1 MKRRE
6 LLTRSLAIGSAP
18 WLVPLAAHAAE
29 PESWQAQFAAS
40 REPWTA
46 AFTTPAG
53 DYPLT
58 KARVRGRF
66 PDAVTGTLYRNGP
79 AGHDLGGER
88 YHHWFD
94 GDGMVHRLL
103 IEGQEVHHQGRYV
116 ATTKWVAEMKA
127 GRRLTEGFGTVFRG
141 RDEVTSPDD
150 MNVANIS
157 VLPLGGELL
166 ALWEG
171 GSATRLDPRT
181 LQTRGLKT
189 WRADLTGAPFSAHP
203 RTEPDGTVW
212 NFGVY
217 AQRGLLLLYEIAPDG
232 ALRRADALALGEAP
246 LVHDFVVTEKHL
258 VFLLPPLVYDPQ
270 RREAGASVLDAHVW
284 RPERGL
290 RMLVI
295 DKADWTRRQE
305 FRLPA
310 GFLFHLG
317 NAWEEETASGTVIR
331 LDFARSDDARGLLVD
346 TRELMRGRAGGSA
359 GPRLTV
365 VELRLRSGEATQ
377 TDSGIEAEF
386 PVIDPRLVGR
396 RHRQVF
402 HATGTRGGLPLWN
415 AIAATDV
422 ETGASQRYSH
432 GPQTIVEEHLFVPDG
447 SGPGWLIGT
456 AHDLAQKKTV
466 LSCFAADALRD
477 GPVAQ
482 ATLPY
487 ALPLGLH
494 GAFVAEPRLAD
505 GLACDRA
512 DRHCARAA

>member
-1 MKRRE
+1 MKRRD
-6 LLTRSLAIGSAP
+6 LLTRSFAFGAVPWMAP
-18 WLVPLAAHAAE
+18 IAAHAAE
-29 PESWQAQFAAS
+29 SENWQAQFEAS
-40 REPWTA
+40 REPWA
-46 AFTTPAG
+46 SAFATPAG
-53 DYPLT
+53 DFPPT
-58 KARVRGRF
+58 RAKVRGRF
-66 PDAVTGTLYRNGP
+66 PDAVAGTLYRNGP

-94 GDGMVHRLL
+94 GDGMVQRFV
-103 IEGQEVHHQGRYV
+103 IEGTAVHHQGRYV
-116 ATTKWVAEMKA
+116 ATAKWVAEMKA
-127 GRRLTEGFGTVFRG
+127 GRRLTEGFGTVFSG
-141 RDEVTSPDD
+141 RDEVSAPDD

-171 GSATRLDPRT
+171 GSATRLDPRS
-181 LQTRGLKT
+181 LQARGLKT
-189 WRADLTGAPFSAHP
+189 WRADLAGAPFSAHP

-232 ALRRADALALGEAP
+232 ALRRADALALGDMP
-246 LVHDFVVTEKHL
+246 LVHDFVVTDKHL
-258 VFLLPPLVYDPQ
+258 VFLLPPLVDDPQ
-270 RREAGASVLDAHVW
+270 RRAAGASVLDAHVW
-284 RPERGL
+284 RPELGL
-290 RMLVI
+290 RALAI
-295 DKADWTRRQE
+295 DKADWTRRQA
-305 FRLPA
+305 FRLPS

-317 NAWEEETASGTVIR
+317 NAWEEETAGGTVIH
-331 LDFARSDDARGLLVD
+331 LDFARSDDARGLLAD
-346 TRELMRGRAGGSA
+346 TRELMRGRAGSTP
-359 GPRLTV
+359 GPRLTAAT
-365 VELRLRSGEATQ
+365 LNLRSGEATQ
-377 TDSGIEAEF
+377 TDLGIEAEF
-386 PVIDPRLVGR
+386 PVIDPRRVGR

-422 ETGASQRYSH
+422 ETGVSQRFSH
-432 GPQTIVEEHLFVPDG
+432 CPHTIVEEQLFVPDG

-466 LSCFAADALRD
+466 LSCFAANALGD

-494 GAFVAEPRLAD
+494 GAFVA
-505 GLACDRA
+505 
-512 DRHCARAA
+512 AR

>member
-6 LLTRSLAIGSAP
+6 LLIKSLAVGCTPWFAP
-18 WLVPLAAHAAE
+18 GAVGAAE
-29 PESWQAQFAAS
+29 PESWRAQFAAS
-40 REPWTA
+40 REPWTP
-46 AFTTPAG
+46 AFATLAG
-53 DYPLT
+53 DFPLT
-58 KARVRGRF
+58 RARVRGRF
-66 PDAVTGTLYRNGP
+66 PDAVAGTLYRNGP

-103 IEGQEVHHQGRYV
+103 IEGHEVHHQGRYV
-116 ATTKWVAEMKA
+116 ATAKRVTEVKA
-127 GRRLTEGFGTVFRG
+127 GRRLTEGFGTVFSG
-141 RDEVTSPDD
+141 RNEVTSPDD

-189 WRADLTGAPFSAHP
+189 WRADLAGAPFSAHP

-232 ALRRADALALGEAP
+232 ALRRADALALGEMP
-246 LVHDFVVTEKHL
+246 LVHDFVVTDKHL
-258 VFLLPPLVYDPQ
+258 VFLLPPLVYDAP
-270 RREAGASVLDAHVW
+270 RRAAGASVLDAHVW

-290 RMLVI
+290 RALVI
-295 DKADWTRRQE
+295 DKADWMRRQE

-317 NAWEEETASGTVIR
+317 NAWEEETASGTAIH

-346 TRELMRGRAGGSA
+346 TRELMRGRAGGTP
-359 GPRLTV
+359 GPRLTKM
-365 VELRLRSGEATQ
+365 ELKLHNGEATQ
-377 TDSGIEAEF
+377 TDLGIEAEF
-386 PVIDPRLVGR
+386 PVIDPRRVGR

-422 ETGASQRYSH
+422 MTGASQRFSH
-432 GPQTIVEEHLFVPDG
+432 GPHTLVEEHLFVPDG
-447 SGPGWLIGT
+447 SGPGWVIGT
-456 AHDLAQKKTV
+456 AHDLAQQKTV
-466 LSCFAADALRD
+466 LSCFAADTLRD

-494 GAFVAEPRLAD
+494 GAFVAN
-505 GLACDRA
+505 GWT
-512 DRHCARAA
+512 